1 MIFNNRYRV
10 VYGVWRPRLSI
21 GTKTL
26 LAFFALIF
34 LLSGSFYY
42 FSTVKLSERIEKEA
56 LNDLKLKL
64 KGSWKIY
71 YSRMEQMKL
80 GMLQAANQGAVRAA
94 VESKDSGFLS
104 GLLSD
109 FKAARPYV
117 DLWAVVDGQ
126 GRILAS
132 TSKDLTGQRLEINGL
147 VAKAIRAAEPVSS
160 TEEIGVDAV
169 ARLDRSLSPRL
180 NDTMALMQVVVTPV
194 ISKTKGASSG
204 AFVTGILLN
213 RNSWLTNTIH
223 DTFQVSSAIVDMGV
237 HDPVA
242 VASWGG
248 AKDVFGPAAS
258 VPEDV
263 ASSIKTG
270 DRFIGASVSRGVE
283 AYFAAEPI
291 TNSEGGVIGAIAI
304 GVPDAEV
311 KRHINETETGI
322 LILACLGA
330 LLGLGLA
337 YFVYIDTTR
346 PIKAVADAMKGIADG
361 DLDSR
366 LELRTKDDFETIGSG
381 FNAMAESIRI
391 REKRL
396 ESFNEISKVLLAA
409 KNPDALVKA
418 AVEKLTELTGA
429 EVSLA
434 YLYDEATGVIRE
446 VAGFGA
452 VEGLGNIGRGTEA
465 ALRCVHEKRT
475 IIQHD
480 ENAVSANCT
489 AAPVCRKSDAWFPL
503 MSNGDPIGA
512 VMLGR
517 IDLQD
522 SEETD
527 HLASVIGQI
536 SLALD
541 NATTRKEM
549 ERLSITDHL
558 TSLYN
563 RRHFFDSMKKDF
575 ELSRRYSTP
584 VAVIMIDIDN
594 FKTINDTYGHQ
605 QGDVVLSE
613 LSALLKAHTRAT
625 DLWARYGGEEF
636 IGYVTHTEANGVFTL
651 AEKLRRAVET
661 HRFTGLEEKRITAS
675 FGIAFCPYDVAKDTE
690 DLIKISDE
698 RLYIAKKSGKNK
710 VEFINEPAYAAG
722 LEQAAC

>member
-1 MIFNNRYRV
+1 MIFNNSYRV
-10 VYGVWRPRLSI
+10 VYGAWRPRLSI

-56 LNDLKLKL
+56 LNDLNLKL

-80 GMLQAANQGAVRAA
+80 GMLQAANQGSIKAA
-94 VESKDSGFLS
+94 VEAKDAIVLS
-104 GLLSD
+104 GLLSE
-109 FKAARPYV
+109 FKTARPYV
-117 DLWAVVDGQ
+117 DIWAVVDRH
-126 GRILAS
+126 GRVIAS
-132 TSKDLTGQRLEINGL
+132 TSKDMTGRRLEINGL
-147 VAKAIRAAEPVSS
+147 VAKAIHTSEPVSS
-160 TEEIGVDAV
+160 TEEVGVDAV
-169 ARLDRSLSPRL
+169 KSFDNRLSPRL
-180 NDTMALMQVVVTPV
+180 NDTMALLQLVVTPV
-194 ISKTKGASSG
+194 LSKTGGASSG

-223 DTFQVSSAIVDMGV
+223 DTFQVSSAITDVGV

-242 VASWGG
+242 VSSWGG

-258 VPEDV
+258 LPEDI
-263 ASSIKTG
+263 ASNIKNG
-270 DRFIGASVSRGVE
+270 ERFTGASVSRGVE
-283 AYFAAEPI
+283 AYFASEPI
-291 TNSEGGVIGAIAI
+291 TNSEGGVIGAITI
-304 GVPDAEV
+304 GIPDAEV
-311 KRHINETETGI
+311 KRHIKATETDI

-346 PIKAVADAMKGIADG
+346 PINAVANAMKGIADG

-366 LELRTKDDFETIGSG
+366 LELRTKDEFEMIGSG
-381 FNAMAESIRI
+381 FNAMAESILI

-409 KNPDALVKA
+409 KNPDELIKT

-465 ALRCVHEKRT
+465 ALRCVHERRT

-489 AAPVCRKSDAWFPL
+489 AAPVGRKSDAWFPL
-503 MSNGDPIGA
+503 MSNGDPIGT

-517 IDLQD
+517 IDLPD
-522 SEETD
+522 NEETD
-527 HLASVIGQI
+527 HLTSVIGQI

-541 NATTRKEM
+541 NASTRKEM

-563 RRHFFDSMKKDF
+563 RRHFFSSMKKDF
-575 ELSRRYSTP
+575 ELSKRYLTP

-594 FKTINDTYGHQ
+594 FKMINDTYGHQ

-613 LSALLKAHTRAT
+613 LSALLKGHTRAT

-636 IGYVTHTEANGVFTL
+636 IGYVTHTGAEGVFTL

-661 HRFTGLEEKRITAS
+661 HRFTGLEGKRITAS
-675 FGIAFCPYDVAKDTE
+675 FGVAFCPYDVAKDTE

-698 RLYIAKKSGKNK
+698 RLYIAKKSGKNR
-710 VEFINEPAYAAG
+710 VAFINEPAYAAG